1 MTEPITETFTRESCD
16 PSVLVVDGHGI
27 SITTKKGELV
37 IKDGMCG
44 RGRTRTI
51 ARKDRHVR
59 RIVVIGHTG
68 HISIDAMNWIH
79 GVSVTPRGQRR
90 TDPISLVVVN
100 PEGELM
106 STSAQSMRDT
116 KLHRAQAC
124 VRDTPVALDI
134 TKHLLA
140 TKFVGHT
147 EVMPEWDAGTW
158 IDRLNDC
165 TTQRQCRSVEADE
178 ARAYFESWRL
188 LELQF
193 DGQVPYHWR
202 FFDSRTSELNH
213 NANAKQTANRNAT
226 NPVNAMLNYC
236 YEVAKAETVLACY
249 VAGLDPNLG
258 VCHSDDYLRSM
269 ALDLVEVARPSV
281 EAYVSHLIENRR
293 FRRTDFVEKD
303 TGVVRV
309 LRPLTSELSEQR
321 LIWHRDVS
329 EHVEHVRKLI
339 NGTVKGWKRA
349 DSTRLTGTNGR
360 EGWHNGH
367 HVA

>member
-1 MTEPITETFTRESCD
+1 MTEPITETFTRESRD
-16 PSVLVVDGHGI
+16 PSVVVVDGHGI
-27 SITTKKGELV
+27 SITVKKGELV

-59 RIVVIGHTG
+59 RIVVIGQTG
-68 HISIDAMNWIH
+68 HISIDAMSWIH
-79 GVSVTPRGQRR
+79 GLGVTPGGKRR
-90 TDPISLVVVN
+90 TDPISLVVIS

-106 STSAQSMRDT
+106 NASAQSMADT
-116 KLHRAQAC
+116 RVLRAQAC
-124 VRDTPVALDI
+124 ARSVGLKI

-140 TKFVGHT
+140 EKVQGHRQ
-147 EVMPEWDAGTW
+147 VIPEWDAATW
-158 IDRLNDC
+158 IDRLNAC
-165 TTQRQCRSVEADE
+165 TSQRQCRTVEAEE
-178 ARAYFESWRL
+178 ARAYFDSWRL

-202 FFDSRTSELNH
+202 IFDSRTSELNH
-213 NANAKQTANRNAT
+213 NANAKQNANRNAI

-236 YEVAKAETVLACY
+236 YEIAKAETVLACY
-249 VAGLDPNLG
+249 VQGVDPNMG
-258 VCHSDDYLRSM
+258 VCHSDTYMRSM
-269 ALDLVEVARPSV
+269 ALDIVEVARPLV
-281 EAYVSHLIENRR
+281 ESYVTHLIANRT
-293 FRRTDFVEKD
+293 FKPTDFVEKD

-321 LIWHRDVS
+321 LIWHRAVA

-349 DSTRLTGTNGR
+349 DSTRLTGTNQR
-360 EGWHNGH
+360 EGWLNGVG
-367 HVA
+367 VA